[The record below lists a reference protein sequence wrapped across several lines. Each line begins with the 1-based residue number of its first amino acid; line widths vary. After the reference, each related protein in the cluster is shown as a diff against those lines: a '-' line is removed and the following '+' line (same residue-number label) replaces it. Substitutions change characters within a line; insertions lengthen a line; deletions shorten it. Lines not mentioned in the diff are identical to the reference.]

1 LHPPTL
7 PKPSGN
13 PSASEPSKEDLFA
26 IIHESHLQLGREMS
40 HRNYGLKLLSNVA
53 RSRNNTD
60 PKPDVPWNV
69 PWNVNAPEQNV
80 YITYWRT
87 NQIQLL
93 NEASGDT
100 PYSFTKVMNGDE
112 VIEGIGLPKEIP
124 QIAQLPQGWD
134 QWHTATLRDVTM
146 DITSRYDAIIK
157 DIMDDRNEVERA
169 LRYVCGRTKRLGPQR
184 QKSAINVVRPVPA
197 QTSKH
202 HDEDAIKM
210 IQNARNQLQKKVVTR
225 NHYLRV
231 LSKIPL
237 SRNIPDPDVPN
248 VYVNYWRSG
257 EIKLSPEAKSQG
269 SKPDGDR
276 ASGSGGISNVLPSTN
291 KRPWDAFDAQGT
303 GASVC
308 GSNQLMTPYYDITEE
323 EALAEMLE
331 ETAAAL
337 QSHKDGGHSP
347 EHSHWLTSGSVPWH
361 FDGGLTPSTSFPAPN
376 SPSDAATAPSD
387 PRVGVCNPSSEVQK
401 NEHPESYFD
410 YNERER
416 GRSHK
421 KGKHE
426 R

>member
-1 LHPPTL
+1 
-7 PKPSGN
+7 
-13 PSASEPSKEDLFA
+13 
-26 IIHESHLQLGREMS
+26 
-40 HRNYGLKLLSNVA
+40 
-53 RSRNNTD
+53 
-60 PKPDVPWNV
+60 
-69 PWNVNAPEQNV
+69 
-80 YITYWRT
+80 
-87 NQIQLL
+87 
-93 NEASGDT
+93 
-100 PYSFTKVMNGDE
+100 MNGDE

-134 QWHTATLRDVTM
+134 QWHTDTLRGVVM
-146 DITSRYDAIIK
+146 DITQRYDAIIK
-157 DIMDDRNEVERA
+157 EIMDDQNEIVRA
-169 LRYVCGRTKRLGPQR
+169 VHYLSGRSRQPLRRDF
-184 QKSAINVVRPVPA
+184 VVPGYPA
-197 QTSKH
+197 QTSKQH
-202 HDEDAIKM
+202 NEDPVKT
-210 IQNARNQLQKKVVTR
+210 IQNARQRLQTKVVTR

-248 VYVNYWRSG
+248 VYVNYWRNG
-257 EIKLSPEAKSQG
+257 EIKLSPEAKSRG

-276 ASGSGGISNVLPSTN
+276 ASGSGGTSNVLPSTN
-291 KRPWDAFDAQGT
+291 KRPWGAVDAQGT

-323 EALAEMLE
+323 EALTEMLE